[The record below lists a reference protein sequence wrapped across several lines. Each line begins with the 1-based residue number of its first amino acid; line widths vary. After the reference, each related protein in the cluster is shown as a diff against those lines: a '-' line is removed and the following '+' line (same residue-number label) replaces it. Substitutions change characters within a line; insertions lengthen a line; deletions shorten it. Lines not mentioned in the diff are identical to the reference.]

1 MKIQLKIC
9 ILIIIALI
17 CTQQTQAQFYTIK
30 GKVLSADKIAK
41 PLKYVNISVKNYP
54 VGVSSNE
61 VGEFTFHIP
70 QKYYNDTLIV
80 SYISYKSYECKISEI
95 KNTDS
100 LEIYLEPQQ
109 YELNEVV
116 VLADNDVR
124 YIIKKVVKSIRKNYS
139 RRKYLLKGFYR
150 ELVLKD
156 NTYTRLIEA
165 AVDIQK
171 YGIRS
176 ELPDRARI
184 VQLRKSDS
192 YVEYDWMSKLINL
205 TFGEKNQLYEI
216 IDSDIANFHERR
228 FRREYIFKDD
238 FLSKYN
244 FALDDVTMM
253 DSVKIY
259 KIKFYE
265 KNFEN
270 YSAIIYHWI
279 YVRSDD
285 FAIIKYVYKYKF
297 LKNLERYKNINY
309 ENNSWMSEIVNYKK
323 YNGKYYPYLFE
334 SMMPINAKYGDK
346 TTGEGKQY
354 TKSILLINDIITKN
368 SEYEKIKLKYSD
380 PKDID
385 LYNQEFEYN
394 PEFWKN
400 FNTMQLNPLYK
411 QVKSDLTKK
420 KTLEEQFIDNG
431 K

>member
-176 ELPDRARI
+176 ELPDRVRI

-192 YVEYDWMSKLINL
+192 YVEYDWMSKLFNL
-205 TFGEKNQLYEI
+205 TFGEKNQLYSI
-216 IDSDIANFHERR
+216 LRSDIVNYHERR
-228 FRREYIFKDD
+228 YVKKDIFKDD

-259 KIKFYE
+259 KIRFWKKFPYS
-265 KNFEN
+265 KAIEN
-270 YSAIIYHWI
+270 NWI
-279 YVRSDD
+279 YVKNDD
-285 FAIIKYVYKYKF
+285 FAIIKYEFKWQILNLEIYKF
-297 LKNLERYKNINY
+297 SDF
-309 ENNSWMSEIVNYKK
+309 ENHNMSSEIVKYKK

-334 SMMPINAKYGDK
+334 SMMPINAKHGDK

-354 TKSILLINDIITKN
+354 AKSILLINDIITKN

-380 PKDID
+380 PRDID

-400 FNTMQLNPLYK
+400 FNTLQLNPLYK

-420 KTLEEQFIDNG
+420 KTLEGQFIDNG